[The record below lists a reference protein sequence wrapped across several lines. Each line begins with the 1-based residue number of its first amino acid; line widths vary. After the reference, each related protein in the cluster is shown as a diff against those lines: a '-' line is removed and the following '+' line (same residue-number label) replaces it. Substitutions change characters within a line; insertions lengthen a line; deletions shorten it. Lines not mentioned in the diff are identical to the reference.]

1 MSNIN
6 QLVTESIKSR
16 LEKYDEVKRKK
27 IERKINHPNYKKAV
41 NIARLTGLA
50 TAAGIPLATI
60 AFQKVLNPDEDINYG
75 SHIIRGLIAGGAASE
90 IVKKSYLGKSY
101 PKKGK

>member
-41 NIARLTGLA
+41 NI
-50 TAAGIPLATI
+50 P
-60 AFQKVLNPDEDINYG
+60 V
-75 SHIIRGLIAGGAASE
+75 
-90 IVKKSYLGKSY
+90 
-101 PKKGK
+101 

>member
-27 IERKINHPNYKKAV
+27 IERKINHPNYKKAI
-41 NIARLTGLA
+41 NMARLARLA
-50 TAAGIPLATI
+50 TAAGVPLATI
-60 AFQKVLNPDEDINYG
+60 AYQKAMNPDEDIDYG
-75 SHIIRGLIAGGAASE
+75 FQAIKGLIAGAAASE
-90 IVKKSYLGKSY
+90 IVKKVYFGKSY